1 MDEIESRRPAE
12 AVQTISPIFISGM
25 VLGVVLLI
33 IIVQLGFY
41 KTYLQ
46 FFPQFN
52 GFHFVQ
58 HFHGAMMIAWLLMLL
73 VQPILIRT
81 GNFKLHRLAGK
92 ASYLLAPLVLMS
104 MYLISQFR
112 YNGLLESSG
121 KTAAV
126 AHLALNFPNI
136 VFFAVLY
143 LLAILYKGQTEL
155 HMRYMCSTA
164 FVLIGPGLARVLMG
178 YMALSLYDAVMVVR
192 IVTPLIT
199 GVITIVD
206 SVRTRR
212 LSPFALV
219 FGFMVLHT
227 ILWEARETM
236 FWQTIGSAI
245 AQLF

>member
-1 MDEIESRRPAE
+1 MDETEPGQPAE
-12 AVQTISPIFISGM
+12 AFQPVSPIFISGM
-25 VLGVVLLI
+25 VVGVILLI
-33 IIVQLGFY
+33 IVVQLGFY

-46 FFPQFN
+46 FFPQFK
-52 GFHFVQ
+52 GFRFVQ
-58 HFHGAMMIAWLLMLL
+58 HFHGSMMIVWLMMLL
-73 VQPILIRT
+73 VQPILVRT
-81 GNFKLHRLAGK
+81 GNFNLHRLIGK

-104 MYLISQFR
+104 MYVISQFR

-121 KTAAV
+121 KAAAT

-178 YMALSLYDAVMVVR
+178 YMALSLPDAVLVVR
-192 IVTPLIT
+192 IITPLIT

-212 LSPFALV
+212 LSPFAIV

-227 ILWEARETM
+227 ILWEARETT

-245 AQLF
+245 TQLF